1 MEFLIKINIFGNVEF
16 LKYDE
21 GNGNFPFILLKDE
34 NKATIF
40 ETKEEAEKMIKKYKK
55 EAGTFF
61 GETFII
67 EEVLNDEKEN

>member
-1 MEFLIKINIFGNVEF
+1 MKYLIKMNVFDNVRF

-21 GNGNFPFILLKDE
+21 ENSNFPFISLKDE

-61 GETFII
+61 GETFTI
-67 EEVLNDEKEN
+67 EEVLENE